1 MSNSQGSHRAARGRG
16 RTAAAG
22 TRGPATV
29 VVPGPSVPPHT
40 VVVPGPSPVPPHTVV
55 VPGPSPVPPHDELT
69 LAAWPRHTPTVVD
82 VPTGRTV
89 TATGGPAGM
98 PTGRTAA
105 EPGGPFRTAQAP
117 TVTALTVPAPAGR
130 SGARRGARRRRV
142 SVRPEQL
149 RRLVPQ
155 ALVVAFLA
163 GGTTAF
169 LAEDK
174 AVTLDIDGEPRTLH
188 TFADDVGELLAEQGI
203 AADADGGPAVSP
215 APGTRLTDGD
225 VITVGGPRPVTLT
238 LDGVRRRVWTS
249 EPTVGAALRRLGVR
263 ADGAYLSVS
272 RSAPIGR
279 TGLTLDV
286 RTARTVTVMADGRR
300 HTVRTTAA
308 TVREAVARAG
318 VVLHGEDTTSVAP
331 DSFPREGQTVS
342 VLRITTAR
350 VVREELLPYPVERTG
365 DGAIPAGTERVEREG
380 RDGSRR
386 VMYALRTVNGVRQK
400 PRVLATEVVREPVS
414 RVVKAGTGPRTA
426 GTAG

>member
-16 RTAAAG
+16 RTARAG

-29 VVPGPSVPPHT
+29 VVPGPA
-40 VVVPGPSPVPPHTVV
+40 PVPPHE
-55 VPGPSPVPPHDELT
+55 ELT
-69 LAAWPRHTPTVVD
+69 LAAWPRRTPTVVD
-82 VPTGRTV
+82 T
-89 TATGGPAGM
+89 PAGRIAA
-98 PTGRTAA
+98 PTVVDVLAGRIAA
-105 EPGGPFRTAQAP
+105 AAGGAGRTAQAT
-117 TVTALTVPAPAGR
+117 TVTALPVPVPGGR
-130 SGARRGARRRRV
+130 PGARRGARRRAPV
-142 SVRPEQL
+142 GPGQL

-155 ALVVAFLA
+155 ALVAAFLA
-163 GGTTAF
+163 GGTTEF
-169 LAEDK
+169 VAEDK
-174 AVTLDIDGEPRTLH
+174 AVTLDVDGEPRTLH
-188 TFADDVGELLAEQGI
+188 TFADDVGELLAEQGV
-203 AADADGGPAVSP
+203 DADDAAVSP
-215 APGTRLTDGD
+215 DPGTRLGDGD

-272 RSAPIGR
+272 RAAPIGR

-286 RTARTVTVMADGRR
+286 RTERTVTVMADGRE
-300 HTVRTTAA
+300 HTVRTNAA

-318 VVLHGEDTTSVAP
+318 VVLRGEDTTSVAP
-331 DSFPREGQTVS
+331 ESFPREGQTVS
-342 VLRITTAR
+342 VLRIATTR
-350 VVREELLPYPVERTG
+350 IVREELLPYAVERTG
-365 DGAIPAGTERVEREG
+365 DGALAVGTEVVEREG

-426 GTAG
+426 GTGGKAAARTLNR

>member
-16 RTAAAG
+16 RTARAG

-29 VVPGPSVPPHT
+29 VVPGPS
-40 VVVPGPSPVPPHTVV
+40 PVPPH
-55 VPGPSPVPPHDELT
+55 EQLT
-69 LAAWPRHTPTVVD
+69 LAAWPRPTPTVVD
-82 VPTGRTV
+82 
-89 TATGGPAGM
+89 M

-105 EPGGPFRTAQAP
+105 ATGGAGRTAQAT
-117 TVTALTVPAPAGR
+117 TVTALPVPVPGGR
-130 SGARRGARRRRV
+130 SAARRGARRRRV
-142 SVRPEQL
+142 PVGPEQL

-169 LAEDK
+169 VAEDK
-174 AVTLDIDGEPRTLH
+174 AVTLDVDGEPRTLH

-203 AADADGGPAVSP
+203 DADDGAAVSP
-215 APGTRLTDGD
+215 APDTPISDGD

-272 RSAPIGR
+272 GAAPIGSN
-279 TGLTLDV
+279 GLTLDV
-286 RTARTVTVMADGRR
+286 RTERTVTVMADGRE
-300 HTVRTTAA
+300 HTVRTNAA

-318 VVLHGEDTTSVAP
+318 VLLHGEDTTSVAP
-331 DSFPREGQTVS
+331 ESFPREGQTVS
-342 VLRITTAR
+342 VLRIATTR
-350 VVREELLPYPVERTG
+350 VVREELLPYAVERSG
-365 DGAIPAGTERVEREG
+365 DGALAVGTEVVEREG
-380 RDGSRR
+380 QDGSRR

-426 GTAG
+426 GTAD

>member
-16 RTAAAG
+16 RTARAG

-29 VVPGPSVPPHT
+29 VVPGPS
-40 VVVPGPSPVPPHTVV
+40 PVPPH
-55 VPGPSPVPPHDELT
+55 EQLT
-69 LAAWPRHTPTVVD
+69 LAAWPRPTPTVVD
-82 VPTGRTV
+82 
-89 TATGGPAGM
+89 M

-105 EPGGPFRTAQAP
+105 ATGGAGRTAQAT
-117 TVTALTVPAPAGR
+117 TVTALPVPVPGGR
-130 SGARRGARRRRV
+130 SAARRGARRRRV
-142 SVRPEQL
+142 PVGPEQL

-169 LAEDK
+169 VAEDK
-174 AVTLDIDGEPRTLH
+174 AVTLDVDGEPRTLH

-203 AADADGGPAVSP
+203 DADDGAAVSP
-215 APGTRLTDGD
+215 APDTPISDGD

-272 RSAPIGR
+272 RAAPIGSN
-279 TGLTLDV
+279 GLTLDV
-286 RTARTVTVMADGRR
+286 RTERTVTVMADGRE
-300 HTVRTTAA
+300 HTVRTNAA

-318 VVLHGEDTTSVAP
+318 VLLHGEDTTSVAP
-331 DSFPREGQTVS
+331 ESFPREGQTVS
-342 VLRITTAR
+342 VLRIATTR
-350 VVREELLPYPVERTG
+350 VVREELLPYAVERSG
-365 DGAIPAGTERVEREG
+365 DGALAVGTEVVEREG
-380 RDGSRR
+380 QDGSRR

-426 GTAG
+426 GTAD

>member
-29 VVPGPSVPPHT
+29 VVPA
-40 VVVPGPSPVPPHTVV
+40 PSPVPPHE
-55 VPGPSPVPPHDELT
+55 ELT
-69 LAAWPRHTPTVVD
+69 LAAWPLRSATVVD
-82 VPTGRTV
+82 LKAAPGL
-89 TATGGPAGM
+89 
-98 PTGRTAA
+98 TAA
-105 EPGGPFRTAQAP
+105 GRAAQAP
-117 TVTALTVPAPAGR
+117 TLTAPLAPAPGGRAGT
-130 SGARRGARRRRV
+130 RRAARRRRV
-142 SVRPEQL
+142 SVGPEQL

-169 LAEDK
+169 VAEDK
-174 AVTLDIDGEPRTLH
+174 AVTLDVDGEPRTLH
-188 TFADDVGELLAEQGI
+188 TFADDVGELLAEQGVD
-203 AADADGGPAVSP
+203 AAAAAEVSP
-215 APGTRLTDGD
+215 APGTPIGDGD
-225 VITVGGPRPVTLT
+225 VVTVGGPRPVTLT

-249 EPTVGAALRRLGVR
+249 EHTVGAALRRLGVR

-272 RSAPIGR
+272 RAAPIGR

-286 RTARTVTVMADGRR
+286 RTERTVTVMADGRE
-300 HTVRTTAA
+300 HTVRTNAA

-318 VVLHGEDTTSVAP
+318 VALHGEDTTSVAP
-331 DSFPREGQTVS
+331 ESFPRDGQTVS

-350 VVREELLPYPVERTG
+350 VVREELLPYAVERTG
-365 DGAIPAGTERVEREG
+365 DDGLPTGTEVVEREG

-400 PRVLATEVVREPVS
+400 PRELATEVVREPVS
-414 RVVKAGTGPRTA
+414 RIVKAGTGPRTTGKLYVRPGA
-426 GTAG
+426 RP

>member
-16 RTAAAG
+16 RTSPAG
-22 TRGPATV
+22 TRGPA
-29 VVPGPSVPPHT
+29 T

-55 VPGPSPVPPHDELT
+55 VPGPSPVPPHEELT
-69 LAAWPRHTPTVVD
+69 LAAWPRRTPTIVD
-82 VPTGRTV
+82 
-89 TATGGPAGM
+89 M

-105 EPGGPFRTAQAP
+105 ATGAPGRTAQAAGGP
-117 TVTALTVPAPAGR
+117 HAPDRTAQAATVTALTVPAPGGR
-130 SGARRGARRRRV
+130 SGARRGARRRRAA
-142 SVRPEQL
+142 VRPEQL

-169 LAEDK
+169 VAEDK
-174 AVTLDIDGEPRTLH
+174 AVTLDIDGQPRTLH
-188 TFADDVGELLAEQGI
+188 TFADDVGELLAEQGV
-203 AADADGGPAVSP
+203 DTDDGTAVSP
-215 APGTRLTDGD
+215 APGTRLGDGD

-272 RSAPIGR
+272 RAAPIGR

-286 RTARTVTVMADGRR
+286 RTERTVTVMADGRE
-300 HTVRTTAA
+300 HTVRTNAA

-331 DSFPREGQTVS
+331 ESFPREGQTVS
-342 VLRITTAR
+342 VLRIATTR
-350 VVREELLPYPVERTG
+350 VVREELLPYAVERTG
-365 DGAIPAGTERVEREG
+365 DGTLAAGTERVVREG

-400 PRVLATEVVREPVS
+400 PRVLAAEVVRGPVS
-414 RVVKAGTGPRTA
+414 QVVKAGTGPRTA
-426 GTAG
+426 GTGG

>member
-16 RTAAAG
+16 RTSPAG
-22 TRGPATV
+22 KRGPA
-29 VVPGPSVPPHT
+29 T
-40 VVVPGPSPVPPHTVV
+40 VVVPGPSPVPPHE
-55 VPGPSPVPPHDELT
+55 ELT
-69 LAAWPRHTPTVVD
+69 LAAWPRRAPTVVD
-82 VPTGRTV
+82 
-89 TATGGPAGM
+89 M

-105 EPGGPFRTAQAP
+105 ATGAPGRTAQAGGGGPHAPGRTAQAP
-117 TVTALTVPAPAGR
+117 TVTALTVPAPGGR
-130 SGARRGARRRRV
+130 SGARRGTRRRRV
-142 SVRPEQL
+142 TVRPEQL

-169 LAEDK
+169 VAEDK
-174 AVTLDIDGEPRTLH
+174 AVTLDVDGQPRTLH

-203 AADADGGPAVSP
+203 AADDGTAVSP
-215 APGTRLTDGD
+215 APGTRLGDGD

-272 RSAPIGR
+272 RAAPIGR

-286 RTARTVTVMADGRR
+286 RTERTVTVMADGRE
-300 HTVRTTAA
+300 HTVRTNAA

-318 VVLHGEDTTSVAP
+318 IVLHGEDTTSVAP
-331 DSFPREGQTVS
+331 ESFPREGQTVS
-342 VLRITTAR
+342 VLRIATTR
-350 VVREELLPYPVERTG
+350 VVREELLPYAVERSG
-365 DGAIPAGTERVEREG
+365 DGALAAGTEVVVREG

-414 RVVKAGTGPRTA
+414 QVVKAGTGPRTA

>member
-1 MSNSQGSHRAARGRG
+1 MSNSQGSHRAARGSGRG
-16 RTAAAG
+16 RRAAAG

-29 VVPGPSVPPHT
+29 VVPGPSPVSPHA
-40 VVVPGPSPVPPHTVV
+40 VVVPGASPVPPHTVV
-55 VPGPSPVPPHDELT
+55 VPGPSAVPPHEELT
-69 LAAWPRHTPTVVD
+69 LAAWNRHTPTVVD

-89 TATGGPAGM
+89 TATGG
-98 PTGRTAA
+98 AA
-105 EPGGPFRTAQAP
+105 RIAQAP
-117 TVTALTVPAPAGR
+117 TVTALTVPAPARR

-142 SVRPEQL
+142 PVRPEQL

-169 LAEDK
+169 VAEDK

-188 TFADDVGELLAEQGI
+188 TFADDVGELLAEQGV
-203 AADADGGPAVSP
+203 AADDALAVSP
-215 APGTRLTDGD
+215 APGTRIGDGD

-286 RTARTVTVMADGRR
+286 RTERTVTVMADGRE

-318 VVLHGEDTTSVAP
+318 VVLRGEDTTSVAP

-350 VVREELLPYPVERTG
+350 VVREELLPYGVERSG

-400 PRVLATEVVREPVS
+400 PRVLAAEVVREPVS

-426 GTAG
+426 GAGGRPTARTLNR

>member
-29 VVPGPSVPPHT
+29 VVPGPS
-40 VVVPGPSPVPPHTVV
+40 PVPPHE
-55 VPGPSPVPPHDELT
+55 ELT
-69 LAAWPRHTPTVVD
+69 LAAWSRRTPTVVD

-89 TATGGPAGM
+89 
-98 PTGRTAA
+98 AA
-105 EPGGPFRTAQAP
+105 LGSPVRTAQAP
-117 TVTALTVPAPAGR
+117 TVTALTVPAPGGR

-142 SVRPEQL
+142 SVRPERL
-149 RRLVPQ
+149 RRLVPR

-163 GGTTAF
+163 GGTTVF
-169 LAEDK
+169 VAEDK
-174 AVTLDIDGEPRTLH
+174 AVTLDVDGEPRTLH

-203 AADADGGPAVSP
+203 DADDDRTVSP
-215 APGTRLTDGD
+215 ARGTRLGDGD

-263 ADGAYLSVS
+263 ADGAYVSVS

-286 RTARTVTVMADGRR
+286 RTERTVTVMADGRE
-300 HTVRTTAA
+300 HTVRTTAG

-318 VVLHGEDTTSVAP
+318 VVLHGEDATSVAP

-342 VLRITTAR
+342 VLRITTTR
-350 VVREELLPYPVERTG
+350 VVREELLPYAVERSG
-365 DGAIPAGTERVEREG
+365 DGALPAGMERVEREG

-400 PRVLATEVVREPVS
+400 PRVLAAEVVREPVS
-414 RVVKAGTGPRTA
+414 RVVKAGTGPRTG
-426 GTAG
+426 GTAGKATARRLNG

>member
-1 MSNSQGSHRAARGRG
+1 MSNSQGSHRAARGKG
-16 RTAAAG
+16 RTAVTGA
-22 TRGPATV
+22 RGPA
-29 VVPGPSVPPHT
+29 T
-40 VVVPGPSPVPPHTVV
+40 VVVPGPSPVPPHE
-55 VPGPSPVPPHDELT
+55 ELT
-69 LAAWPRHTPTVVD
+69 LAAWPLRTPTVVD
-82 VPTGRTV
+82 VPTGWTAV
-89 TATGGPAGM
+89 ATGG
-98 PTGRTAA
+98 TGH
-105 EPGGPFRTAQAP
+105 PAQAP
-117 TVTALTVPAPAGR
+117 TVTALTVPAPGAR
-130 SGARRGARRRRV
+130 SGRRGARRRV
-142 SVRPEQL
+142 SVRPGQL
-149 RRLVPQ
+149 SRLVPR

-169 LAEDK
+169 VAEDK

-203 AADADGGPAVSP
+203 DADDGAAVSP
-215 APGTRLTDGD
+215 APGTRIGNGD
-225 VITVGGPRPVTLT
+225 VITLGGPRPVILT
-238 LDGVRRRVWTS
+238 LDGVRRRIWTS

-272 RSAPIGR
+272 RAAPIGR

-286 RTARTVTVMADGRR
+286 RTERTVTVMADGRE
-300 HTVRTTAA
+300 HTVRTNAA

-331 DSFPREGQTVS
+331 ESFPREGQTVS
-342 VLRITTAR
+342 VLRIATTR
-350 VVREELLPYPVERTG
+350 VVREELLPYPVERSG
-365 DGAIPAGTERVEREG
+365 DGALAVGTEVVEREG

-426 GTAG
+426 GWVEEAGRPPGDSP